1 MVGSG
6 NLCLDRSLWKHQ
18 SPLKQTLKLKAAKG
32 EQVCTTVPTTQCPG
46 DVMPPGFVR
55 EMA

>member
-6 NLCLDRSLWKHQ
+6 DLRLDRALWKHQ

-32 EQVCTTVPTTQCPG
+32 EQVCTAVSTTQCPA
-46 DVMPPGFVR
+46 DVMPPD
-55 EMA
+55 